1 MICFSTFTRFA
12 VEVFFF
18 IAMIDLDFHGV
29 QSDQYHT
36 PKEKEDHIMI
46 LNTHPEN
53 RKEMVKAICEL
64 TGMNA
69 TYLFT
74 PTYAY
79 QVGPIT
85 ISRDSTIDCEDEAML
100 STIKPMLI
108 ERGWLEAEAQSEMPV
123 EIESPVDSKDMPET
137 VETISVEQ
145 MDITTPIP
153 GWTVAQMSN
162 LLRMLCSKQAL
173 INRMLGCDMLSIEE
187 SFVIAISENPPEN
200 TTDLEASVRKAI
212 DTGVIRGF
220 RLSDEQVALS
230 TPFAQDEP
238 TRWTA
243 YADLL
248 KGMLRIAETATRIN
262 LKRLDDPENEKYHAN
277 SWLMRMGLRGPQYKE
292 TRRILMGHLT
302 GFAAFRSVT
311 DMQVHKERMA
321 RKRREE
327 LQDEQSNA

>member
-1 MICFSTFTRFA
+1 
-12 VEVFFF
+12 
-18 IAMIDLDFHGV
+18 
-29 QSDQYHT
+29 
-36 PKEKEDHIMI
+36 MI

-69 TYLFT
+69 MYLFT

-85 ISRDSTIDCEDEAML
+85 VSRDGSIDCEDEAML

-108 ERGWLEAEAQSEMPV
+108 ARGWLEAGTQDEMPV
-123 EIESPVDSKDMPET
+123 ETESPADSKEMPDT
-137 VETISVEQ
+137 METIGVEQ
-145 MDITTPIP
+145 MDITMPIP
-153 GWTVAQMSN
+153 GWTVAQMTN
-162 LLRMLCSKQAL
+162 LLWLLCSKQAL

-187 SFVIAISENPPEN
+187 SFVQAISENPPES
-200 TTDLEASVRKAI
+200 TVDLEARVQEAVDDGS
-212 DTGVIRGF
+212 IRGF
-220 RLSDEQVALS
+220 RLCDEQVTLS
-230 TPFAQDEP
+230 TPFAQEEP

-248 KGMLRIAETATRIN
+248 KGMLRIAETATRISI
-262 LKRLDDPENEKYHAN
+262 KRLDDPENEKYHAN

-302 GFAAFRSVT
+302 GFAAFRSAA
-311 DMQVHKERMA
+311 DMQAHKERVV
-321 RKRREE
+321 RKRREVQ
-327 LQDEQSNA
+327 QDEQSNA

>member
-1 MICFSTFTRFA
+1 MIQVFTTFTGFT
-12 VEVFFF
+12 VEVF
-18 IAMIDLDFHGV
+18 IILAKILLDFHGF

-36 PKEKEDHIMI
+36 QKEKEDHIMI
-46 LNTHPEN
+46 LNTNPEN

-64 TGMNA
+64 TGMIA

-85 ISRDSTIDCEDEAML
+85 VSRDGTIDCEDEAMIEA
-100 STIKPMLI
+100 IKPMLI
-108 ERGWLEAEAQSEMPV
+108 ERGWLEAEETPEVS
-123 EIESPVDSKDMPET
+123 SDSKEMPET

-145 MDITTPIP
+145 MDITMPIS
-153 GWTVAQMSN
+153 GWTVAQMAN
-162 LLRMLCSKQAL
+162 LLRMLCSKQVL
-173 INRMLGCDMLSIEE
+173 INRMLGCDVLSIEE
-187 SFVIAISENPPEN
+187 SFVKAISENPPES
-200 TTDLEASVRKAI
+200 TVDLEARVQEAI
-212 DTGVIRGF
+212 EAGSIRGF
-220 RLSDEQVALS
+220 RLSDEQVTLS

-248 KGMLRIAETATRIN
+248 KGMLRIAETATRIS

-292 TRRILMGHLT
+292 THRILMGHLT
-302 GFAAFRSVT
+302 GFAAFRNAA
-311 DMQVHKERMA
+311 DMQAHKERMA

-327 LQDEQSNA
+327 RQDEQSNA

>member
-1 MICFSTFTRFA
+1 
-12 VEVFFF
+12 
-18 IAMIDLDFHGV
+18 
-29 QSDQYHT
+29 
-36 PKEKEDHIMI
+36 MI

-85 ISRDSTIDCEDEAML
+85 VSRDGSIDCEDEAML
-100 STIKPMLI
+100 STIKTMLI
-108 ERGWLEAEAQSEMPV
+108 ERGWLEAEAQDEMPV
-123 EIESPVDSKDMPET
+123 EIESPVDSKEMPVT
-137 VETISVEQ
+137 VETIGAEQ
-145 MDITTPIP
+145 MDITMPIP
-153 GWTVAQMSN
+153 GWTVTQMAN
-162 LLRMLCSKQAL
+162 LLRMLCSKQNL
-173 INRMLGCDMLSIEE
+173 INRMLDCDMLSIEE

-200 TTDLEASVRKAI
+200 TTDLEARVQKAI
-212 DTGVIRGF
+212 EAGSICGF
-220 RLSDEQVALS
+220 RFSDGQVTLS

-243 YADLL
+243 YSDLL
-248 KGMLRIAETATRIN
+248 HGMLRIAETATRIS

-277 SWLMRMGLRGPQYKE
+277 SWLMRMGFRGPQYKE

-302 GFAAFRSVT
+302 GFAAFRSAA
-311 DMQVHKERMA
+311 DMQAHNERMEQRRRA
-321 RKRREE
+321 RKEVR
-327 LQDEQSNA
+327 QNDA

>member
-1 MICFSTFTRFA
+1 
-12 VEVFFF
+12 
-18 IAMIDLDFHGV
+18 
-29 QSDQYHT
+29 
-36 PKEKEDHIMI
+36 MI

-85 ISRDSTIDCEDEAML
+85 VRRDGSIDCEDETML

-108 ERGWLEAEAQSEMPV
+108 ERGWLEAEAQNEMPV
-123 EIESPVDSKDMPET
+123 ETESPTDSKEVPDTM
-137 VETISVEQ
+137 ETIGVEQ
-145 MDITTPIP
+145 MDITMPIP
-153 GWTVAQMSN
+153 GWTVAQMTN
-162 LLRMLCSKQAL
+162 LLRMLCCKQNL
-173 INRMLGCDMLSIEE
+173 INRILGCDMLSIKE
-187 SFVIAISENPPEN
+187 SYVRAISENPPES
-200 TTDLEASVRKAI
+200 TADLEARVQVAI
-212 DTGVIRGF
+212 DTGSIRGF
-220 RLSDEQVALS
+220 RLCDEQITLS

-248 KGMLRIAETATRIN
+248 KGMLRIAETATRISV
-262 LKRLDDPENEKYHAN
+262 KQLDDPENEKYHAN
-277 SWLMRMGLRGPQYKE
+277 SWLMRMGLRGSQYKE

-302 GFAAFRSVT
+302 GFAAFRSVA
-311 DMQVHKERMA
+311 DMQAHKERVA
-321 RKRREE
+321 RKRREVR
-327 LQDEQSNA
+327 QDEQSNA

>member
-1 MICFSTFTRFA
+1 
-12 VEVFFF
+12 
-18 IAMIDLDFHGV
+18 
-29 QSDQYHT
+29 
-36 PKEKEDHIMI
+36 MI
-46 LNTHPEN
+46 LNIHPEN

-85 ISRDSTIDCEDEAML
+85 VSRDGTIDCEDEAML
-100 STIKPMLI
+100 STLKPMLI
-108 ERGWLEAEAQSEMPV
+108 ERGWLEAEETPEAPDDSKEMP
-123 EIESPVDSKDMPET
+123 EAVDD
-137 VETISVEQ
+137 ISVEQ

-187 SFVIAISENPPEN
+187 PFVIAISENPPEN

-220 RLSDEQVALS
+220 RLSDEQVTLS
-230 TPFAQDEP
+230 TPFTQDEP
-238 TRWTA
+238 TCWTA

-248 KGMLRIAETATRIN
+248 NGMLRIAETATRIS

-302 GFAAFRSVT
+302 GFAAFRSAA
-311 DMQVHKERMA
+311 DMQAHKERMA

-327 LQDEQSNA
+327 RQDEQSNA

>member
-1 MICFSTFTRFA
+1 
-12 VEVFFF
+12 
-18 IAMIDLDFHGV
+18 
-29 QSDQYHT
+29 
-36 PKEKEDHIMI
+36 MI

-64 TGMNA
+64 TGLPS
-69 TYLFT
+69 TYIGM
-74 PTYAY
+74 PSAAY
-79 QVGPIT
+79 QVGSI
-85 ISRDSTIDCEDEAML
+85 IVSRDGSIDCEDEAML

-108 ERGWLEAEAQSEMPV
+108 ERGWLEAEETSE
-123 EIESPVDSKDMPET
+123 SSADSKDMPEM

-145 MDITTPIP
+145 MDITMPIL
-153 GWTVAQMSN
+153 GWTVAQLTN
-162 LLRMLCSKQAL
+162 LLRMLCSKQNL

-187 SFVIAISENPPEN
+187 PFVQAISENPPES
-200 TTDLEASVRKAI
+200 TADLQARVQKAI
-212 DTGVIRGF
+212 ETGIIRGF
-220 RLSDEQVALS
+220 RLSNEQVALS

-302 GFAAFRSVT
+302 GFAAFRSAA
-311 DMQVHKERMA
+311 DMQAHKERVVQ
-321 RKRREE
+321 RRRAQREVR
-327 LQDEQSNA
+327 QNEQSNA

>member
-1 MICFSTFTRFA
+1 
-12 VEVFFF
+12 
-18 IAMIDLDFHGV
+18 
-29 QSDQYHT
+29 
-36 PKEKEDHIMI
+36 MI

-69 TYLFT
+69 MYLFT

-85 ISRDSTIDCEDEAML
+85 VSREGSINCEDEAMIEV
-100 STIKPMLI
+100 IKPMLI
-108 ERGWLEAEAQSEMPV
+108 ERGWLEAEETPEAPD
-123 EIESPVDSKDMPET
+123 DSKEMPET

-145 MDITTPIP
+145 MDITMPIP
-153 GWTVAQMSN
+153 GWTVAQMNN
-162 LLRMLCSKQAL
+162 LLRILYSKQVL

-187 SFVIAISENPPEN
+187 SFVKAISENPPES
-200 TTDLEASVRKAI
+200 TVDLEARVQEAI
-212 DTGVIRGF
+212 EAGSIREF
-220 RLSDEQVALS
+220 RLSDEQVTLS

-238 TRWTA
+238 TRWMA

-248 KGMLRIAETATRIN
+248 KGMLRIAKTATRIS

-277 SWLMRMGLRGPQYKE
+277 SWLMRMGFRGPQYKE

-302 GFAAFRSVT
+302 GFAAFRSVA
-311 DMQVHKERMA
+311 DMQAHKERMA
-321 RKRREE
+321 RKRREVRR
-327 LQDEQSNA
+327 DEQSNA